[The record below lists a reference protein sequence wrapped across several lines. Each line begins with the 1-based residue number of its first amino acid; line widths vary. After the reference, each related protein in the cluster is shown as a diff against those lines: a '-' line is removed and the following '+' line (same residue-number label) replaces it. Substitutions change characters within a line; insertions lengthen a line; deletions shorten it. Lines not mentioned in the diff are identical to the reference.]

1 MGVRWAER
9 KSRKLK
15 NLCIFE
21 KKYTSVFVYWHKGK
35 KNQCFGID
43 AQVYQNE
50 AHEKVENLKIYA
62 FLKKNILQNFWVR
75 TTQKVRLHLRSYV
88 ILSDQINKL
97 NYLILLT
104 EIWVPNSVDKS
115 CSVLDQI
122 VNLCAPQEW

>member
-35 KNQCFGID
+35 KNHCFGID

-50 AHEKVENLKIYA
+50 AHEKVENTKIYA
-62 FLKKNILQNFWVR
+62 FFKVKKKEVYWHKGNKNHRVGIDAKVYQNEAHE
-75 TTQKVRLHLRSYV
+75 KVENTKIYA
-88 ILSDQINKL
+88 
-97 NYLILLT
+97 
-104 EIWVPNSVDKS
+104 W
-115 CSVLDQI
+115 
-122 VNLCAPQEW
+122 